1 LVVHGDK
8 LISGSPDSTIKVWST
23 DTWAC
28 ERTLEGHTDGVISLV
43 IHGDKLLSGSNGP
56 TIKVWGS

>member
-8 LISGSPDSTIKVWST
+8 LISGSWDHTIKVWNT

-28 ERTLEGHTDGVISLV
+28 ERTLEGHTDCVRALV
-43 IHGDKLLSGSNGP
+43 VHGDKLISGSSDCM
-56 TIKVWGS
+56 IKV